1 MVATI
6 VVETGAIVTGA
17 NSYVTTTELETYA
30 DERGVSI
37 TASEKEDLLIKA
49 MDYLESLDYKG
60 IKIRKTQ
67 PLEWPRSHVIIDEV
81 YWIDADEIPQELK
94 NAQMQIALSIDGGH
108 SPHRI
113 NPRRVK
119 RRKVDELEIEYAD
132 GTGPLATDPKLNIW
146 LRKLV
151 RGGLGVF
158 NVVKA

>member
-1 MVATI
+1 MAATI
-6 VVETGAIVTGA
+6 IVETGAVVTGA
-17 NSYVTTTELETYA
+17 NSYVTTAELDTFA

-37 TASEKEDLLIKA
+37 NASEKEDLLIKA
-49 MDYLESLDYKG
+49 MDYLESLNYKG
-60 IKIRKTQ
+60 VKINSTQ
-67 PLEWPRSHVIIDEV
+67 PLEWPRSSVIIDEI
-81 YWIDADEIPQELK
+81 YWVDADEIPQELK
-94 NAQMQIALSIDGGH
+94 NAQMQIALSIDGGY

-132 GTGPLATDPKLNIW
+132 GTGSLATDPKLNIW